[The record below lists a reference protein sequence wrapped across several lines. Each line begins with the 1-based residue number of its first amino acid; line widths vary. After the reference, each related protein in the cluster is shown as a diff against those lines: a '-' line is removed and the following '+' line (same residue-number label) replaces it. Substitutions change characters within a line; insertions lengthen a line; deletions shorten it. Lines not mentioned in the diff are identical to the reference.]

1 MIHRKT
7 RRSLLAVGK
16 YLLVQVAVFGVC
28 GTDSAKSS
36 AVASLPP
43 ATGPFAVGKV
53 TLHWTDESRIEPLS
67 PNHEPREVMVDIWY
81 PAEPSNAV
89 PADYLD
95 AAAYEKAIGADGFQK
110 FWCFRNR
117 LLVAGSQPVVAKAL
131 AIDFEV
137 AGSCGAKFDRNL
149 LLPNILD

>member
-1 MIHRKT
+1 
-7 RRSLLAVGK
+7 
-16 YLLVQVAVFGVC
+16 
-28 GTDSAKSS
+28 
-36 AVASLPP
+36 
-43 ATGPFAVGKV
+43 
-53 TLHWTDESRIEPLS
+53 
-67 PNHEPREVMVDIWY
+67 MVDIWY

-149 LLPNILD
+149 LLPNILDWSQQQLMTEAPGFERDQAAKH